1 VSLSATGHTN
11 IACAHLWTVSNI
23 KSHWLDI
30 HRVTDWASEW
40 LLKLN
45 VDKCCGISF
54 MANVNSLCDTQY
66 YIEDSRARHKLIKVD
81 SVSDLGVKF
90 DFNLCFWDHVNEK
103 ISKAYSVLG
112 VIKRNFIYLDKNT
125 VTLLN
130 YKAMVR
136 TTQIFT
142 LFLSR
147 CCFAE

>member
-1 VSLSATGHTN
+1 MLTPCV
-11 IACAHLWTVSNI
+11 
-23 KSHWLDI
+23 
-30 HRVTDWASEW
+30 
-40 LLKLN
+40 
-45 VDKCCGISF
+45 
-54 MANVNSLCDTQY
+54 TQY

-90 DFNLCFWDHVNEK
+90 DFNLCFSDHVNEK

-125 VTLLN
+125 FTLLN